1 MNDALHQQRCVT
13 THCST
18 NTTST
23 QGGTSTMTSPTQR
36 STSRRALALLVALC
50 LALFVAACGGDDD
63 DDDTADAGDSSNTT
77 AEGDGGGE
85 ASDLGTVTLGASL
98 CLSGPGAQNGETMKQ
113 GLDLG
118 VERLNEEFADQG
130 VTFEV
135 KYEDSAADP
144 EKGVTAFNK
153 LAGEGVPLMVQCG
166 SSVTVAAVPLAEE
179 ENVVLLNAS
188 ASSPRLIGLSDNLFN
203 SYLNSSQQID
213 AQVELL
219 SEDGRKDVCLYVV
232 NDDYGNGALDVL
244 KTALPDAG
252 INIACTEFHVATDTD
267 HRAQISKMK
276 DANPDAIVALSYG
289 APMVSFVQQ
298 LDSQGV
304 DAQLYSWDGIE
315 TKDLLEVAGDSAEG
329 IIFTAPFY
337 DLESTDER
345 TAEYV
350 ERYHAEYGEDATPA
364 FFSTSYYEASLIWG
378 DVVQYLID
386 NGLDYDAD
394 SIREAL
400 SESDGFDAI
409 GGDTITF
416 EDGNTARR
424 TLGVKTV
431 ENGAYV
437 FVKTLD

>member
-1 MNDALHQQRCVT
+1 MTRT
-13 THCST
+13 TH
-18 NTTST
+18 
-23 QGGTSTMTSPTQR
+23 R
-36 STSRRALALLVALC
+36 SASQRALAVLVALA
-50 LALFVAACGGDDD
+50 LALIVAACGGDDD
-63 DDDTADAGDSSNTT
+63 DDTADAGSSSDSTQAS
-77 AEGDGGGE
+77 GGGE
-85 ASDLGTVTLGASL
+85 TSDLGTVTLGASL
-98 CLSGPGAQNGETMKQ
+98 CLSGPAAQNGEVMKI

-118 VERLNEEFADQG
+118 VAHLNEVYADQG

-153 LAGEGVPLMVQCG
+153 LVGEGVPLMVQCG

-179 ENVVLLNAS
+179 EDVVLLNAS

-203 SYLNSSQQID
+203 TYLNSSQQVE

-219 SEDGRKDVCLYVV
+219 SEDGRENVCLYVV

-244 KTALPDAG
+244 KESLPDAG
-252 INIACTEFHVATDTD
+252 INIACTEYHVATDTD

-276 DANPDAIVALSYG
+276 DADPDAIVALSYG

-298 LDSQGV
+298 LESQGL

-315 TKDLLEVAGDSAEG
+315 TKDLLEVAGASAEG
-329 IIFTAPFY
+329 LIFTAPYF

-345 TAEYV
+345 TAEYID
-350 ERYHAEYGEDATPA
+350 RYHAEYGDDQEPA
-364 FFSTSYYEASLIWG
+364 FFSTSYYEAALIWG
-378 DVVQYLID
+378 DVVQYIID
-386 NGLDYDAD
+386 NGLDYNSE

-400 SESDGFDAI
+400 TESDGFAAI

-416 EDGNTARR
+416 EDGNTAKR
-424 TLGVKTV
+424 TLAVKTV
-431 ENGAYV
+431 EDGAYT
-437 FVKTLD
+437 FVKTMD